1 MGVYDCL
8 PYGIQVKCWER
19 LMKTY
24 NFDDDVPAI
33 NNLVTYSIKLEE
45 GGYANVSYCCFN
57 SITGEPEHDVIFNKW
72 GVTVNH

>member
-8 PYGIQVKCWER
+8 PYGIQVKCWDS

-24 NFDDDVPAI
+24 NFNDDVPAI
-33 NNLVTYSIKLEE
+33 DGIESYSIKLEE
-45 GGYANVSYCCFN
+45 GGYANVNFCFFK
-57 SITGEPEHDVIFNKW
+57 SITGEPENKVIFNKW